1 MERLKW
7 LKQKL
12 QKKKK
17 NKKKNKKKAPG
28 EDEKENTDLKPN
40 VLENNSMPV
49 QAGQNSK
56 PPDNATNNNNNRGNA
71 SQQLQGKAALEK
83 SKSAMTLSGKISQ
96 EPPRSPGHH
105 HHRDD
110 RHHKP
115 PPRAS
120 SLRKATPTTPL
131 VGGGPPRDRRLNGV
145 SGRGGV
151 SGSPAIGE
159 KPEGRRI
166 TNQIYEQKRLDKNH
180 ASPNNNNYNTNNE
193 LYNKHNNNH
202 NNIRNNNNNIH
213 HRDTTSS
220 SPRVANSGI
229 WRKKAKE
236 GWQILETIYENEV
249 TEVKLVQHPQF
260 GRVVAK
266 LKDSSAREHESMVM
280 RKLTGLSVEQNFRG
294 IVQLLGTEAADGDK
308 ILIIMEHV
316 DVSCCVVLCC
326 VVLCCVVLCCGCC
339 LSEVR

>member
-12 QKKKK
+12 QKKK
-17 NKKKNKKKAPG
+17 NKKKKAPG
-28 EDEKENTDLKPN
+28 EDKKENTDLKPN
-40 VLENNSMPV
+40 VENNSMPV
-49 QAGQNSK
+49 QAGQNNK
-56 PPDNATNNNNNRGNA
+56 PPDTTNNINNNRGSA
-71 SQQLQGKAALEK
+71 SQQLQGKAELEK
-83 SKSAMTLSGKISQ
+83 SKSAMALSGKISQ